1 MNGELDAAAV
11 AARRC
16 MQRAAFRVSVPEAR
30 LLPADSGREVVFAG
44 RSNSGKSSA
53 INALCNQRQLARTS
67 RTPGRTQHLV
77 VFDIDADRRLIDLPG
92 FGYAKVPKGMRALWE
107 KTLPRY
113 LETRQ
118 ALIGVV
124 LLMDVR
130 HVLRPVEQQLL
141 GWCSESGV
149 SAHILLNKSDKLS
162 RGAAQ
167 SARLEVERYIKQN
180 SLRGA
185 SVQLFS
191 ALRFQGLEQAWTVIG
206 EWLSLEDKADPGCG
220 AGGSG

>member
-1 MNGELDAAAV
+1 
-11 AARRC
+11 

-53 INALCNQRQLARTS
+53 INVLCNQRQLARTS

-118 ALIGVV
+118 ALIGSS
-124 LLMDVR
+124 
-130 HVLRPVEQQLL
+130 
-141 GWCSESGV
+141 C
-149 SAHILLNKSDKLS
+149 
-162 RGAAQ
+162 
-167 SARLEVERYIKQN
+167 
-180 SLRGA
+180 
-185 SVQLFS
+185 
-191 ALRFQGLEQAWTVIG
+191 
-206 EWLSLEDKADPGCG
+206 
-220 AGGSG
+220 